1 MNRWTTLSG
10 AKANTLPGEFQL
22 TSLEGARLDDGDK
35 KTQFTNGEL
44 SLTSH
49 RLIWS
54 NKAILAADLVLPLH
68 LIVLVEEEVGSF
80 MQSDKLIL
88 HLDSP
93 PPGSVSPTG
102 LQSDNNYVRIALKQG
117 GMRSLMDKLNEA
129 IKQKQWNVNITPR
142 NVIRPGKPGQKK
154 LRSGIGGIQKS
165 IEQKRKQT
173 DMQISKAFE
182 DLDQL
187 MEMAKPMVKLAKTIS
202 EKIREKQG
210 DVTDDETVRFKSYL
224 MSLGI
229 SDPVTRDAYGSEQ
242 AYYLKLAKEIYEV
255 LQAPMRESGG
265 MITLTDAF
273 CRINRAR
280 GMELLSP
287 EDLINACKTFNNPK
301 GQNINLPIQLH
312 TFPATGVHVLQ
323 LSSAEVTSEQALA
336 HTEGLVSEKTQEG
349 LSVEEFARLSG
360 IAVVLSKERLLAAEN
375 CGRVC
380 RDDSV
385 EGLRFFPNLF
395 LTS

>member
-1 MNRWTTLSG
+1 MNRWTTVSG
-10 AKANTLPGEFQL
+10 AKASTLPGEFQL
-22 TSLEGARLDDGDK
+22 TSLEGVRLDDGDR
-35 KTQFTNGEL
+35 KTQFTHGEL
-44 SLTSH
+44 CLTSH

-54 NKAILAADLVLPLH
+54 NQSVLASDLVLPLH
-68 LIVLVEEEVGSF
+68 LIILVEEEIGSF
-80 MQSDKLIL
+80 MQSDKLVL

-93 PPGSVSPTG
+93 PPGAVSPSG
-102 LQSDNNYVRIALKQG
+102 MQSGSNHVRLALKQG
-117 GMRSLMDKLNEA
+117 GMRSLADKLNEA
-129 IKQKQWNVNITPR
+129 IKQKQWNINVVPR
-142 NVIRPGKPGQKK
+142 NIIRPGKPGQKK
-154 LRSGIGGIQKS
+154 LRSGIGGIEKS

-173 DMQISKAFE
+173 DMQISKAFG

-242 AYYLKLAKEIYEV
+242 TYYLKLAREIYQV
-255 LQAPMRESGG
+255 LQAPLSESGG

-287 EDLINACKTFNNPK
+287 EDLLNACKTFNNPK
-301 GQNINLPIQLH
+301 GENINLPIQLH
-312 TFPATGVHVLQ
+312 TFPETGVHVLQ
-323 LSSAEVTSEQALA
+323 LASAEVSSEQTLA
-336 HTEGLVSEKTQEG
+336 HTESLISEKTEEG
-349 LSVEEFARLSG
+349 LSVEEFARMSG
-360 IAVVLSKERLLAAEN
+360 IAVVLAKERLLAAES

-395 LTS
+395 LTA

>member
-1 MNRWTTLSG
+1 MNRWTTVSG

-22 TSLEGARLDDGDK
+22 TSLEGVRLDDGDK

-44 SLTSH
+44 CLTSH
-49 RLIWS
+49 RCIWS
-54 NKAILAADLVLPLH
+54 NQSILASDLVLPLQ
-68 LIVLVEEEVGSF
+68 LIIFVEEEIGGF
-80 MQSDKLIL
+80 MQSDKLVL
-88 HLDSP
+88 HLNSP
-93 PPGSVSPTG
+93 PPGAVSPTG
-102 LQSDNNYVRIALKQG
+102 MHSGSNHVRLALKQG
-117 GMRSLMDKLNEA
+117 GLRSLADKLNEA
-129 IKQKQWNVNITPR
+129 IKQKQWNINVAPR
-142 NVIRPGKPGQKK
+142 NIVRPGKLGQKK
-154 LRSGIGGIQKS
+154 LRSGIGGIEKS

-173 DMQISKAFE
+173 DMQISKAFG

-187 MEMAKPMVKLAKTIS
+187 IEMAKPMVILAKTIS
-202 EKIREKQG
+202 EKIREKKG
-210 DVTDDETVRFKSYL
+210 DVSDDETIRFKSYL

-229 SDPVTRDAYGSEQ
+229 SDPVTREASGSEQ
-242 AYYLKLAKEIYEV
+242 TYYLKLAKEIYQV
-255 LQAPMRESGG
+255 LQAPLSESGG

-287 EDLINACKTFNNPK
+287 EDLLNACKTFNNPK
-301 GQNINLPIQLH
+301 GENINLPIQLH

-323 LSSAEVTSEQALA
+323 LASAEVSSEQTLA
-336 HTEGLVSEKTQEG
+336 HTESLVSEKTEEG
-349 LSVEEFARLSG
+349 LSVEEFARISG
-360 IAVVLSKERLLAAEN
+360 VAVVLAKERLLAAEN

-385 EGLRFFPNLF
+385 EGLRFFPNLI